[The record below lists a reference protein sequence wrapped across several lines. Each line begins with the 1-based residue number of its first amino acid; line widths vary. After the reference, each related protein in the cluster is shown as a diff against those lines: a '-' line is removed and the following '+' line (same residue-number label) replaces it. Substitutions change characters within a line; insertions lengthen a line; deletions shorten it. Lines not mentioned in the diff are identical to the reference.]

1 MSYIIVVRTIYIY
14 IYIYIRILSEDILT
28 DGRYYITRVT
38 RVFMES
44 EKQSI
49 VNNELNLI
57 CLNGICQG
65 SVIKTAKAN
74 KRCIVYLR
82 QSVIL
87 YGKCHDKNKSSP
99 MVIYFVSSSIFI

>member
-1 MSYIIVVRTIYIY
+1 MILISITIIYEQYPFTDVIYHCSTN
-14 IYIYIRILSEDILT
+14 YIYIRILSEDILT

-38 RVFMES
+38 SVFMES

-57 CLNGICQG
+57 CLKGICQG
-65 SVIKTAKAN
+65 SVIKTAERN

-82 QSVIL
+82 Q
-87 YGKCHDKNKSSP
+87 KA
-99 MVIYFVSSSIFI
+99 

>member
-1 MSYIIVVRTIYIY
+1 M
-14 IYIYIRILSEDILT
+14 SEDILT

-38 RVFMES
+38 SVFMES

-57 CLNGICQG
+57 CLKGICQG
-65 SVIKTAKAN
+65 SVIKTAKGN

-82 QSVIL
+82 RGVIL

-99 MVIYFVSSSIFI
+99 MVIYFVSSAYLYNNFTSFKDVLYTLRLL

>member
-1 MSYIIVVRTIYIY
+1 MIYYCSTNYIY

-38 RVFMES
+38 SVFMES

-57 CLNGICQG
+57 CLKGICQG
-65 SVIKTAKAN
+65 IVIKTSERN

-99 MVIYFVSSSIFI
+99 MLIYFVSSSIFI

>member
-1 MSYIIVVRTIYIY
+1 
-14 IYIYIRILSEDILT
+14 
-28 DGRYYITRVT
+28 
-38 RVFMES
+38 MES

-57 CLNGICQG
+57 CLKGICQG
-65 SVIKTAKAN
+65 SVIKTAKGN

-82 QSVIL
+82 RGVIL

-99 MVIYFVSSSIFI
+99 MVIYFVSSAYLYNNFTSFKDVLYTLRLL